1 MALWRRDQIRFDLA
15 DDATDH
21 PVTTLAVDTPAGR
34 PIVMATGFQ
43 AGRSMTLLGVH
54 THGETFGANAIGAA
68 NLAVIEQAFMELMDI
83 DELLVTGGIRTTG
96 ANPSRIPGR
105 VRFTRRDPDRVGR

>member
-1 MALWRRDQIRFDLA
+1 MTLWRRDQIRFNLE

-21 PVTTLAVDTPAGR
+21 PVTTLAVATPAGR
-34 PIVMATGFQ
+34 LVVMATCFQ
-43 AGRSMTLLGVH
+43 SGRSMTLLGLH

-68 NLAVIEQAFMELMDI
+68 NLAVIAQAFMELMDL
-83 DELLVTGGIRTTG
+83 DELQVTGGIRTTG

-105 VRFTRRDPDRVGR
+105 IRFTRRDPDRVGR